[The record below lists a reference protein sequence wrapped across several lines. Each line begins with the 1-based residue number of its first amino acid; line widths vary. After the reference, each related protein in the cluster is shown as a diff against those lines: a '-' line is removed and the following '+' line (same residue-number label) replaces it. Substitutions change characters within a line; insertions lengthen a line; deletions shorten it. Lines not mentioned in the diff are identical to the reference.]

1 MESLKNFNDL
11 GTYRE
16 SDEKYEDI
24 ENSIHNSL
32 LYNQPQN
39 RYNCH
44 EFCFINDCFWI
55 VPFGITLFMIIIVM
69 VITVILVKKL
79 S

>member
-11 GTYRE
+11 QTLRE

-32 LYNQPQN
+32 LDNRRTIQHNFYDFCYNLS
-39 RYNCH
+39 
-44 EFCFINDCFWI
+44 FSV
-55 VPFGITLFMIIIVM
+55 VPFGIVVIMIIIVM
-69 VITVILVKKL
+69 VITVVIVKKL

>member
-11 GTYRE
+11 KTLRE

-32 LYNQPQN
+32 LYNQPTMKHKCN
-39 RYNCH
+39 
-44 EFCFINDCFWI
+44 EFCFNDCFWVI
-55 VPFGITLFMIIIVM
+55 PFGIVITMIIIVM
-69 VITVILVKKL
+69 VIVAVVVKKL